1 MRLNKST
8 SHALRILIDCA
19 RANGELVKVADVS
32 ARLDITMQNVFKIVH
47 ILSRAELISAVRGRN
62 GGVRLGR
69 PATQI
74 RISDI
79 VRAMESTEV
88 ELSVE
93 GSGKGTGGRAVRDV
107 NRVLDDALE
116 AFIGVLDK
124 HTLADMAGGTGAIA
138 RGKVAKAAKISNGTK
153 AQQPAARR
161 KRSPGRAARSRPAA
175 RSSGN

>member
-19 RANGELVKVADVS
+19 RANGALVKVADVS

-69 PATQI
+69 PATEI

-79 VRAMESTEV
+79 VRAMESTDV
-88 ELSVE
+88 ELSVD

-124 HTLADMAGGTGAIA
+124 HTLAEMAGPVPSA
-138 RGKVAKAAKISNGTK
+138 RAKVSNGAKAK
-153 AQQPAARR
+153 APAAPAARR
-161 KRSPGRAARSRPAA
+161 KRATGQALRSRPAA
-175 RSSGN
+175 RSTGS